1 MRRAFATL
9 ALSGMI
15 GLLCCGLAN
24 AQVPDAKPDA
34 GDEAAHTLDTVTV
47 TARRSIADRFNAP
60 GSLFVMDRKDIE
72 AIGGFSVADLLT
84 QLPSVQ
90 VTPTANGD
98 VIIRMRG
105 MDPGATQLLVD
116 GQRVSS
122 GKTQLPLDQMPTEMV
137 ERIEVVR
144 APSAEFS
151 GASGGTINIV
161 LRAASAKRET
171 TLRLTDNH
179 VWGRNAGQ
187 AFFSRSGPLRSG
199 SASLP
204 APDRAVHKST
214 ASATSPP
221 DAATAETRLE
231 QPGDS
236 TAPDASDAAL
246 PHSTQAAQVPTV
258 SPLPRLTTAL
268 DSTWTYFVAASDSA
282 YVVGSDTERHAVDAG
297 VPDLSLATS
306 GRYQRH
312 TLTLTPKFTG
322 RLGATDQLTL
332 RGSFSRTHFDGNTVS
347 NGNGLASTGPYGLQT
362 AEGMDYRRSYNQAAV
377 DWAHRLDGAKMEST
391 LHASQFDFN
400 IARQGD
406 ITQTGL
412 APGDERY
419 SYGET
424 DRDRTL
430 SLKSKLTGT
439 ESALLWSGGM
449 ELEARRLS
457 SVSQSA
463 DSVLGNDTASL
474 RASTQRSVL
483 WGQNEWALAG
493 STTLTAGLRFENL
506 SAYSADSSV
515 LADQQWRI
523 WQPSLHTRTPLN
535 DDLQWR
541 FNLARITREPNVFDL
556 SNRYAPSTGVNS
568 VNNPDSAGNPTL
580 RPEVAWTLD
589 TGFERRLR
597 DQGQM
602 GINLFVRQLQDT
614 LANIVTSV
622 DGRWVQQRAN
632 VGSATVWG
640 LESDVKSD
648 LRWLGLARDWTLS
661 AQASLLNSRMTSGPL
676 VDNRI
681 SGQAHYTASL
691 NIAKP
696 MRRSG
701 GFFGGA
707 TLSMTGP
714 AQLNSGSDVVGQEQA
729 RATLDLYLGQVLP
742 KLGYWRISLY
752 NIGNAPFKRQ
762 SSYADSNGQAVQD
775 YSSMRLTPRFYFT
788 IGTQFCD
795 AFKPC

>member
-1 MRRAFATL
+1 M
-9 ALSGMI
+9 
-15 GLLCCGLAN
+15 
-24 AQVPDAKPDA
+24 
-34 GDEAAHTLDTVTV
+34 
-47 TARRSIADRFNAP
+47 
-60 GSLFVMDRKDIE
+60 
-72 AIGGFSVADLLT
+72 
-84 QLPSVQ
+84 
-90 VTPTANGD
+90 
-98 VIIRMRG
+98 
-105 MDPGATQLLVD
+105 
-116 GQRVSS
+116 
-122 GKTQLPLDQMPTEMV
+122 
-137 ERIEVVR
+137 
-144 APSAEFS
+144 
-151 GASGGTINIV
+151 
-161 LRAASAKRET
+161 
-171 TLRLTDNH
+171 
-179 VWGRNAGQ
+179 
-187 AFFSRSGPLRSG
+187 
-199 SASLP
+199 
-204 APDRAVHKST
+204 
-214 ASATSPP
+214 
-221 DAATAETRLE
+221 
-231 QPGDS
+231 
-236 TAPDASDAAL
+236 
-246 PHSTQAAQVPTV
+246 
-258 SPLPRLTTAL
+258 
-268 DSTWTYFVAASDSA
+268 
-282 YVVGSDTERHAVDAG
+282 
-297 VPDLSLATS
+297 PDLSLATS

-463 DSVLGNDTASL
+463 DSVLGNNTASL

-614 LANIVTSV
+614 LANIVMPV

-632 VGSATVWG
+632 VGNAIVWG

-648 LRWLGLARDWTLS
+648 LHWLGLARDWTLS

-714 AQLNSGSDVVGQEQA
+714 AQLNSGSGVVGQEQA
-729 RATLDLYLGQVLP
+729 RATLDVYLGQVLP

>member
-9 ALSGMI
+9 ALSGLI
-15 GLLCCGLAN
+15 GLLCSGPSN
-24 AQVPDAKPDA
+24 AQVPDAKQDTS
-34 GDEAAHTLDTVTV
+34 DEAARTLDTVTV
-47 TARRSIADRFNAP
+47 TARRSIEDRFNAP

-105 MDPGATQLLVD
+105 MEPGATQLLVD

-187 AFFSRSGPLRSG
+187 VFFSRSGPLGSG
-199 SASLP
+199 
-204 APDRAVHKST
+204 
-214 ASATSPP
+214 
-221 DAATAETRLE
+221 
-231 QPGDS
+231 S
-236 TAPDASDAAL
+236 TAP
-246 PHSTQAAQVPTV
+246 PVPAV
-258 SPLPRLTTAL
+258 SPLPQLTTAL

-282 YVVGSDTERHAVDAG
+282 YVVGSDTQRHTVDAG

-322 RLGATDQLTL
+322 RLGASDQLTL
-332 RGSFSRTHFDGNTVS
+332 RDSFSRTHFDGNTVS

-457 SVSQSA
+457 SISQSA
-463 DSVLGNDTASL
+463 DSVLGNNTASL

-602 GINLFVRQLQDT
+602 GFNLFVRQLQDT
-614 LANIVTSV
+614 LANIVMPV

-632 VGSATVWG
+632 VGNAIVWG

-648 LRWLGLARDWTLS
+648 LHWLGLARDWTLS

-714 AQLNSGSDVVGQEQA
+714 AQLNSGSGVVGQEQA
-729 RATLDLYLGQVLP
+729 RATLDVYLGQVLP

-775 YSSMRLTPRFYFT
+775 YSSMRLTPRFYVS

>member
-9 ALSGMI
+9 ALSGLI
-15 GLLCCGLAN
+15 GLLCSGPSN
-24 AQVPDAKPDA
+24 AQVPDAKQDTS
-34 GDEAAHTLDTVTV
+34 DEAARTLDTVTV
-47 TARRSIADRFNAP
+47 TARRSIEDRFNAP

-105 MDPGATQLLVD
+105 MEPGATQLLVD

-187 AFFSRSGPLRSG
+187 VFFSRSGPLGSG
-199 SASLP
+199 
-204 APDRAVHKST
+204 
-214 ASATSPP
+214 
-221 DAATAETRLE
+221 
-231 QPGDS
+231 S
-236 TAPDASDAAL
+236 TAP
-246 PHSTQAAQVPTV
+246 PVPAV

-282 YVVGSDTERHAVDAG
+282 YVVGSDTQRHTVDAG

-322 RLGATDQLTL
+322 RLGASDQLTL
-332 RGSFSRTHFDGNTVS
+332 RDSFSRTHFDGNTVS

-457 SVSQSA
+457 SISQSA
-463 DSVLGNDTASL
+463 DSVLGNNTASL

-523 WQPSLHTRTPLN
+523 WQPSRHTRTPLN

-602 GINLFVRQLQDT
+602 GFNLFVRQLQDT
-614 LANIVTSV
+614 LANIVMPV

-632 VGSATVWG
+632 VGNAIVWG

-648 LRWLGLARDWTLS
+648 LHWLGLARDWTLS

-714 AQLNSGSDVVGQEQA
+714 AQLNSGSGVVGQEQA
-729 RATLDLYLGQVLP
+729 RATLDVYLGQVLP

-775 YSSMRLTPRFYFT
+775 YSSMRLTPRFYVS